1 MEKKKYYF
9 RMAAALLLLIVGVV
23 FALSVP
29 SVAANDA
36 VNGYEIRFE
45 SSGDAKYINRS
56 DYYYLDMKKTGLLES
71 GDAIMNSIANMLFTF
86 IKWLGKV
93 TVMLFYYC
101 MNFDMS
107 AMFKDQINGI
117 QSALNSGIFK
127 PLFILGFCGSAVI
140 MLRKMVRRDLM
151 GAYGQVLKVVA
162 IVVLSILVV
171 QESSTVLTKTTEI
184 TKSISTQALMGMQ
197 GGEQVDISDYAAQ
210 SAGALWMNLIHQP
223 WVFIE
228 FNGENAGEETIK
240 QLLGVDNDQ
249 YKPGSKERK
258 NLVEKYEGN
267 AFDTDRGAEK
277 IGFMFTYLIPFVIK
291 CVIYI
296 LMALLTLFFQ
306 LIAIFYT
313 FLAPVVLILIMVP
326 GYERLLTEWLR
337 KVLESQL
344 SILIMSF
351 LMGLLLKMDAL
362 LYETCAGD
370 WGWLVVMI
378 VETVVAVLALV
389 KRNELLGVMSKL
401 QKGVSQ
407 PGYARAMLRNGT
419 DGYMALDK
427 VRNAGRVAGQAAKL
441 TAEIGR
447 EAPDMVRR
455 ATTRNFVMEVET
467 SKSENEKEVVERPVM
482 ALATR
487 GTTETVPSKTEN
499 RAVGAQK
506 PQIAPEKG
514 GKAFFYERG
523 AVFQFEP
530 SGGEHTGAGG
540 GTGATVQRPSMAAFY
555 ERAAVFQFEPA
566 GGYGENFDERE
577 VSVQRPREVPM
588 QEQMKAP
595 EKVAQGTKKKADGKG
610 AAVQTEVRAA
620 EGRTAQHRETA
631 SSRIKERQKAQRP
644 VQRPQASVQKNSNN
658 C

>member
-1 MEKKKYYF
+1 MEKKKYYI
-9 RMAAALLLLIVGVV
+9 RMAVALLLLTVGVI
-23 FALSVP
+23 FALSIP
-29 SVAANDA
+29 SMAANEA
-36 VNGYEIRFE
+36 VKGSEPRFE

-101 MNFDMS
+101 MDFDMS
-107 AMFKDQINGI
+107 AMFRDEINGI

-140 MLRKMVRRDLM
+140 MLKKMIKRDML
-151 GAYGQVLKVVA
+151 GAYGQILKVIG

-228 FNGENAGEETIK
+228 FNGEEPGEETIK
-240 QLLGVDNDQ
+240 QLLGVGTEE
-249 YKPGSKERK
+249 YKPGSKQRK
-258 NLVEKYEGN
+258 ELVEKYEGN

-277 IGFMFTYLIPFVIK
+277 IGFMFTYLIPFAIK

-419 DGYMALDK
+419 DGYMALNK

-447 EAPDMVRR
+447 EAPGMVRR
-455 ATTRNFVMEVET
+455 AATRNFVMEVET
-467 SKSENEKEVVERPVM
+467 GKPENEKEVVERPVM
-482 ALATR
+482 ARAVN
-487 GTTETVPSKTEN
+487 GTAEVMTSKAGN
-499 RAVGAQK
+499 RAVGTQK
-506 PQIAPEKG
+506 PQIAAERSGRAVP
-514 GKAFFYERG
+514 YERG
-523 AVFQFEP
+523 ANSQFWREYEGL
-530 SGGEHTGAGG
+530 SLTGNFEANR
-540 GTGATVQRPSMAAFY
+540 AVQRPSMDAFD
-555 ERAAVFQFEPA
+555 EWNAVFRRYEPA
-566 GGYGENFDERE
+566 GSHGGNFDERE
-577 VSVQRPREVPM
+577 VSVQIPREIKEPD
-588 QEQMKAP
+588 KAT
-595 EKVAQGTKKKADGKG
+595 QGKKGKASGKG
-610 AAVQTEVRAA
+610 AQAQPEVKAA
-620 EGRTAQHRETA
+620 KSRTAQHRETA
-631 SSRIKERQKAQRP
+631 SSRVKERRKAQIP
-644 VQRPQASVQKNSNN
+644 VQRPQSSVQKSSRR
-658 C
+658 

>member
-29 SVAANDA
+29 SMAANDA
-36 VNGYEIRFE
+36 VKTIEPRFE

-101 MNFDMS
+101 MDFDMS

-127 PLFILGFCGSAVI
+127 PLFLLGFCGSAVI

-228 FNGENAGEETIK
+228 FNGEDAGEETIK
-240 QLLGVDNDQ
+240 QLLGIDNDD
-249 YKPGSKERK
+249 YKPGSKDRK
-258 NLVEKYEGN
+258 DLVEKYEGN

-277 IGFMFTYLIPFVIK
+277 IGFMFTYLIPFAIK

-447 EAPDMVRR
+447 EAPGMVRR

-467 SKSENEKEVVERPVM
+467 SKPENEKEVVERPVM
-482 ALATR
+482 ALAAR
-487 GTTETVPSKTEN
+487 GTTEAAPSKAGN
-499 RAVGAQK
+499 RAVGAQE
-506 PQIAPEKG
+506 PQIAPERD
-514 GKAFFYERG
+514 GKAFLYERG
-523 AVFQFEP
+523 AIFQFEP
-530 SGGEHTGAGG
+530 SGGHTGAGG

-555 ERAAVFQFEPA
+555 ERAAVFQFETAA

-588 QEQMKAP
+588 REQMKAP
-595 EKVAQGTKKKADGKG
+595 EKATPGTKKKAGGKG
-610 AAVQTEVRAA
+610 AAVQTEVRAV

-644 VQRPQASVQKNSNN
+644 VQRPQASVQKSSRR
-658 C
+658 

>member
-1 MEKKKYYF
+1 MEKKKYYV

-36 VNGYEIRFE
+36 VKTIEPRFE
-45 SSGDAKYINRS
+45 SSGDAKYINKS
-56 DYYYLDMKKTGLLES
+56 DYYCLDMEKTGLLES

-101 MNFDMS
+101 MDFDMS

-127 PLFILGFCGSAVI
+127 PLFLLGFCGSAVI

-197 GGEQVDISDYAAQ
+197 GGGKVDISDYAAQ

-228 FNGENAGEETIK
+228 FSGENPGEETIEK
-240 QLLGVDNDQ
+240 LLGFVDGT
-249 YKPGSKERK
+249 YEPGGKDRK

-267 AFDTDRGAEK
+267 AFDHERGAEK

-427 VRNAGRVAGQAAKL
+427 VRNAGRAAGQAAKL

-447 EAPDMVRR
+447 EAAGMAGR
-455 ATTRNFVMEVET
+455 AMTRVSVMEVET
-467 SKSENEKEVVERPVM
+467 GKQENEKEVVERPVM
-482 ALATR
+482 ALAAR
-487 GTTETVPSKTEN
+487 GTTETAPSKAGN
-499 RAVGAQK
+499 RAVGAQE
-506 PQIAPEKG
+506 PQIAPERG
-514 GKAFFYERG
+514 GKAFLYERG
-523 AVFQFEP
+523 AIFQFEP
-530 SGGEHTGAGG
+530 SGGHTGPGG

-555 ERAAVFQFEPA
+555 ERAAVFQFETAA

-595 EKVAQGTKKKADGKG
+595 EKATQGTKKKAGGKG

-644 VQRPQASVQKNSNN
+644 VQRPQSSVQKSSKVR
-658 C
+658 

>member
-1 MEKKKYYF
+1 MEKKKYYV

-29 SVAANDA
+29 SMAASEA
-36 VNGYEIRFE
+36 VKSGVPAFSGENA
-45 SSGDAKYINRS
+45 GDARYINKS
-56 DYYYLDMKKTGLLES
+56 DNYYLDMEKTGLLET
-71 GDAIMNSIANMLFTF
+71 GQAIMNSIANMLFTF

-93 TVMLFYYC
+93 TVVLFYYC
-101 MNFDMS
+101 MDFDMS
-107 AMFKDQINGI
+107 EIFKNEINSI

-140 MLRKMVRRDLM
+140 MLKKMVKRDLL
-151 GAYGQVLKVVA
+151 GAYGQILKVIG

-171 QESSTVLTKTTEI
+171 QDSATVLSETTKITKT
-184 TKSISTQALMGMQ
+184 ISTQALMGMQ
-197 GGEQVDISDYAAQ
+197 GNSETNVSDYAAQ
-210 SAGALWMNLIHQP
+210 SAGVLWMNLIHQP

-228 FNGENAGEETIK
+228 FNGENVDAETIDK
-240 QLLGVDNDQ
+240 FLSVESN
-249 YKPGSKERK
+249 SKDRK
-258 NLVEKYEGN
+258 KYIEDYAKDGGK
-267 AFDTDRGAEK
+267 AFDIDRAGEK
-277 IGFMFTYLIPFVIK
+277 IGFMFLYLIPFAIK
-291 CVIYI
+291 SVIYI

-313 FLAPVVLILIMVP
+313 FLAPVVLILSMVP
-326 GYERLLTEWLR
+326 GYEGMLTSWLR

-351 LMGLLLKMDAL
+351 IIGLLLKMDTL
-362 LYETCAGD
+362 LYDACAVT

-378 VETVVAVLALV
+378 VQTVIAVCVLL
-389 KRNELLGVMSKL
+389 KRNELLGALSKL
-401 QKGVSQ
+401 QRGVSN
-407 PGYARAMLRNGT
+407 PGYAKALMRNGVDGYKTLGKGMKTVERGIKTGARKTSEIANQGITKLRNT
-419 DGYMALDK
+419 FAVEDK
-427 VRNAGRVAGQAAKL
+427 TGR
-441 TAEIGR
+441 T
-447 EAPDMVRR
+447 
-455 ATTRNFVMEVET
+455 
-467 SKSENEKEVVERPVM
+467 ENEKEVVERPVM
-482 ALATR
+482 ARAVS
-487 GTTETVPSKTEN
+487 GTAEAVSSKTEN

-530 SGGEHTGAGG
+530 SSGGYTGAGG

-555 ERAAVFQFEPA
+555 ERAAVFQFETA
-566 GGYGENFDERE
+566 ADGYGGNFDERE
-577 VSVQRPREVPM
+577 VSVQRPRAVPVK
-588 QEQMKAP
+588 EQMKEP
-595 EKVAQGTKKKADGKG
+595 EKVTQGTKKKAGGKG

-644 VQRPQASVQKNSNN
+644 VQRPQASVQKSSRR
-658 C
+658 

>member
-29 SVAANDA
+29 SMAANDA
-36 VNGYEIRFE
+36 VKTIEPRFE

-101 MNFDMS
+101 MDFDMS
-107 AMFKDQINGI
+107 EMFKDQINGI

-127 PLFILGFCGSAVI
+127 PLFLLGFCGSAVI

-228 FNGENAGEETIK
+228 FNGEDAGEETIK
-240 QLLGVDNDQ
+240 QLLGVYNKD
-249 YKPGSKERK
+249 YEPGSKMRK
-258 NLVEKYEGN
+258 DFVEKYEGN

-447 EAPDMVRR
+447 EAAGVAGR
-455 ATTRNFVMEVET
+455 AMTRVSVMEVET
-467 SKSENEKEVVERPVM
+467 GKQENEKEVVERPVM
-482 ALATR
+482 ALAAR
-487 GTTETVPSKTEN
+487 GTTEAAPSKAGN
-499 RAVGAQK
+499 RAVGAQE
-506 PQIAPEKG
+506 PQIAPERG
-514 GKAFFYERG
+514 GKAFLYERG

-530 SGGEHTGAGG
+530 SGGHTGAGG

-555 ERAAVFQFEPA
+555 ERAAVFQFETAA

-588 QEQMKAP
+588 REQMKAP
-595 EKVAQGTKKKADGKG
+595 EKATPGTKKKAGGKG

-644 VQRPQASVQKNSNN
+644 VQRPQASVQKSSRR
-658 C
+658 

>member
-1 MEKKKYYF
+1 MEKKKYYI
-9 RMAAALLLLIVGVV
+9 RMAAALLLLTVGVI

-29 SVAANDA
+29 SVAANEA
-36 VNGYEIRFE
+36 VKGSEPRFE

-101 MNFDMS
+101 MDFDMS
-107 AMFKDQINGI
+107 AMFEDQINGI

-140 MLRKMVRRDLM
+140 MLKKMIKRDML
-151 GAYGQVLKVVA
+151 GAYGQILKVIG

-223 WVFIE
+223 WLFIE
-228 FNGENAGEETIK
+228 FNGEEAGEETIK
-240 QLLGVDNDQ
+240 QLLGVGTEE
-249 YKPGSKERK
+249 YKPGSKKRK
-258 NLVEKYEGN
+258 DLVEKYEGN

-277 IGFMFTYLIPFVIK
+277 IGFMFTYLIPFAIK

-419 DGYMALDK
+419 DGYMALNK

-447 EAPDMVRR
+447 EAPGMVRR
-455 ATTRNFVMEVET
+455 AATRNFVMEVET
-467 SKSENEKEVVERPVM
+467 GKPENEKEAVERPVM
-482 ALATR
+482 ARAVN
-487 GTTETVPSKTEN
+487 GTAEAMPSKAGN
-499 RAVGAQK
+499 RAVGVQK
-506 PQIAPEKG
+506 PQIAAERIP
-514 GKAFFYERG
+514 YERG
-523 AVFQFEP
+523 ANSQFWREYEGL
-530 SGGEHTGAGG
+530 SLTGNFEANRE
-540 GTGATVQRPSMAAFY
+540 VQRPSMDAFD
-555 ERAAVFQFEPA
+555 EWNAVFRRYEPA
-566 GGYGENFDERE
+566 ESHGGNFDERE
-577 VSVQRPREVPM
+577 VSVQIPREIKEPD
-588 QEQMKAP
+588 KAT
-595 EKVAQGTKKKADGKG
+595 QGKKGKASGKG
-610 AAVQTEVRAA
+610 AQAQPEVKAA
-620 EGRTAQHRETA
+620 KGRTAQHRETA
-631 SSRIKERQKAQRP
+631 SSRVKERRKAQIP
-644 VQRPQASVQKNSNN
+644 VQRPQFSVRKSSRQ
-658 C
+658 

>member
-1 MEKKKYYF
+1 MEKKKYYI
-9 RMAAALLLLIVGVV
+9 RMAVALLLLIIGVV
-23 FALSVP
+23 LALSVP
-29 SVAANDA
+29 SMAATDA
-36 VNGYEIRFE
+36 VNGNVTRFE
-45 SSGDAKYINRS
+45 SSGEAKYINRS
-56 DYYYLDMKKTGLLES
+56 DYYYLDMKKAGLLES

-101 MNFDMS
+101 MDFDMS

-127 PLFILGFCGSAVI
+127 PLFLLGFCGSAVI

-197 GGEQVDISDYAAQ
+197 GGGQVDISDYAAQ

-228 FNGENAGEETIK
+228 FNGEEPGEETIK
-240 QLLGVDNDQ
+240 QLLGDGTED
-249 YKPGSKERK
+249 YKPGSKKRK
-258 NLVEKYEGN
+258 DLVEKYEGN

-427 VRNAGRVAGQAAKL
+427 VRNAGRAAGQAAKL

-447 EAPDMVRR
+447 EAAGMAGR
-455 ATTRNFVMEVET
+455 AMTRVSVMEVET
-467 SKSENEKEVVERPVM
+467 GKQENEKEVVERPVM
-482 ALATR
+482 ALAAR
-487 GTTETVPSKTEN
+487 GTTEAAPSKAGN
-499 RAVGAQK
+499 RVVGAQE
-506 PQIAPEKG
+506 PQIAPERG
-514 GKAFFYERG
+514 GKAFLYERG
-523 AVFQFEP
+523 AIFQFEP
-530 SGGEHTGAGG
+530 SGGHTGAGG

-555 ERAAVFQFEPA
+555 ERAAVFQFETAA
-566 GGYGENFDERE
+566 GGYGGSFDERE
-577 VSVQRPREVPM
+577 VSVQRPREVPR

-595 EKVAQGTKKKADGKG
+595 EKVTQGTKKKVSGKG
-610 AAVQTEVRAA
+610 AAVQTEVRAT

-644 VQRPQASVQKNSNN
+644 VQRPQASVQKSSRR
-658 C
+658 